1 LNGIPSYHVN
11 LEIDG
16 MNCQPGAHVK
26 VAAEMLAL
34 LIGLPALLLVY
45 MVATQIGIGAAIG
58 VAVGLV
64 VLERFIR
71 VVIPLVRTVLRN
83 RKVSR
88 LQQPP
93 QAMARTKASEGAGI
107 LALSG
112 FVVVLAQAE
121 GYAVSSTPLLW
132 APLTVAIVWGALW
145 LVTSGLQAWRYG
157 SQGPVDTV
165 VLVRALVKI
174 GIGITLAWFL
184 HPYQIAQLLWAF
196 HHAPTVTA
204 AALGL
209 AFIAGWAIA
218 WWCFCTGAVKTLLVL
233 LTMVRRRRRKSP
245 VASSA
250 HGQADFAGAA
260 EASRAM
266 QGKGRRSK
274 MEGVKF

>member
-1 LNGIPSYHVN
+1 
-11 LEIDG
+11 

-93 QAMARTKASEGAGI
+93 QAMARTKASEGAG
-107 LALSG
+107 
-112 FVVVLAQAE
+112 
-121 GYAVSSTPLLW
+121 
-132 APLTVAIVWGALW
+132 WGALW
-145 LVTSGLQAWRYG
+145 QVTSGLQAWRYG
-157 SQGPVDTV
+157 SQGPVGTV